1 MYNGEILIVILLIL
15 VPAGLLALLVSAFV
29 MALGARRALSE
40 MQGRVTQLQR
50 DVGGLK
56 YQLRERAADS
66 PAVAAPKAATPVVP
80 PPPPPPS
87 LVVVA
92 PVASAPQR
100 STARATPSVSV
111 VPPIVAP
118 RPVPAAPRPPL
129 PPPHRPTAPAQP
141 KRTFEE
147 RLGTQ
152 LPIWIGAIALGIG
165 GIWLAKYIIEHSHF
179 GPTVRILGG
188 ASLGIAMLA
197 VGAWGHQRNRHI
209 AAAVVAAGIADLYG
223 WVFAAAGMYHLIPIW
238 LGFALMIGIT
248 ALAVGLSLRQGPIV
262 AIVGMVGAFLTP
274 ALLHTGNHN
283 PAVFAYLMLVQ
294 VGLLVVTRRKG
305 WWPLAAL
312 TLAGSLIWAGG
323 WVIGMMFYD
332 LPIAHGK
339 WVAMFMLGSA
349 ASMVFGADSDKH
361 EAWPVPGVGRVLGW
375 ISAVAS
381 LVILAMVVQVT
392 DFTGQQWALMGIL
405 AAGCLGLGRLRKQY
419 EALAWLAEATV
430 LALATMWAMRIDHSG
445 SDYWSAMRW
454 TTFAF
459 GVLFAFGA
467 YVCAWGSGK
476 PARWFGMSAGSAI
489 AWFVLAYYAPFPLP
503 EHWRWWMAAL
513 IVAGAL
519 TVMCVPVQLRRAKIT
534 GGDESLA
541 WLLIGV
547 SVMLAIAAALGF
559 SGRNIS
565 MAWALEVPAIALIG
579 CALRVP
585 RLRWMA
591 MAVAAGVLVRLV
603 LNTHLLDYE
612 ISRHLVFN
620 WLTYGYGV
628 PIIAFALASWI
639 YARYKS
645 DEPMLRILLQ
655 GGAVLLGFM
664 LVSLQIRHGF
674 HPESFRA
681 DSLPRV
687 ELTTYCIAWL
697 ALAGGLF
704 AAGRRWAATPLNT
717 AGIAIGLIA
726 VMTIIIGLIGV
737 KNPMWEHES
746 VGRMRVFNWLLFVY
760 GLPMLLTGAF
770 GWLMRSRNQA
780 LGVLIGVVSLLL
792 LWLVVSLQ
800 VRQWFQGEFLDARH
814 FTTAEQYA
822 YSAAWVLLGLLLLAA
837 GIVEHFRGR
846 GKLVRFASLTVMLLA
861 ACKVFLFDTR
871 HLSDLLRVFSFLGL
885 GVSLLLLAFLYQRFV
900 FRRTSPAPRVGD

>member
-1 MYNGEILIVILLIL
+1 MYNSEILIVILLIL
-15 VPAGLLALLVSAFV
+15 VPAGLLAMLVWAFV
-29 MALGARRALSE
+29 MALGARRALRE

-66 PAVAAPKAATPVVP
+66 PATAAPKAATPVLLPPAP
-80 PPPPPPS
+80 PP
-87 LVVVA
+87 A
-92 PVASAPQR
+92 
-100 STARATPSVSV
+100 V
-111 VPPIVAP
+111 VPPIASAP
-118 RPVPAAPRPPL
+118 RPSPAPAASSTPIAPPS
-129 PPPHRPTAPAQP
+129 PVVPSPIPGAAQS
-141 KRTFEE
+141 KRGIEE

-197 VGAWGHQRNRHI
+197 VGVWGHKRNRHI

-223 WVFAAAGMYHLIPIW
+223 WVFAAASMYHLIPIT
-238 LGFALMIGIT
+238 LGFGLMIVIT
-248 ALAVGLSLRQGPIV
+248 ALAVGLSLRQGPII

-274 ALLHTGNHN
+274 ALLHTDSHN
-283 PAVFAYLMLVQ
+283 PAVFAYLMLLQ

-323 WVIGMMFYD
+323 WVIGMMLHA

-375 ISAVAS
+375 ISAIAS

-392 DFTGQQWALMGIL
+392 DFTGQQWAFMGIL
-405 AAGCLGLGRLRKQY
+405 AAGCMGLGRLRKPY

-430 LALATMWAMRIDHSG
+430 LALVTMWAMQVNHASADH
-445 SDYWSAMRW
+445 WPAMRW
-454 TTFAF
+454 TTLAF
-459 GVLFAFGA
+459 GALFAFGA
-467 YVCAWGSGK
+467 YVCAWNSSK
-476 PARWFGMSAGSAI
+476 PARWFGMSAGSAV

-519 TVMCVPVQLRRAKIT
+519 AILCVPVQLRRAKIT

-547 SVMLAIAAALGF
+547 SVMLAIAAALGLH
-559 SGRNIS
+559 RQNITI
-565 MAWALEVPAIALIG
+565 AWALEVAAVAWIG
-579 CALRVP
+579 CGLRVP

-591 MAVAAGVLVRLV
+591 AGIALGVIVRLV
-603 LNTHLLDYE
+603 LNPHVLDYD
-612 ISRHLVFN
+612 IAQRIVFN
-620 WLTYGYGV
+620 WLSYGYGV

-639 YARYKS
+639 YSRHKA
-645 DEPMLRILLQ
+645 DEPPLRLLLE

-674 HPESFRA
+674 HPTA
-681 DSLPRV
+681 MKLQHASLI
-687 ELTTYCIAWL
+687 ELATYCIAWL
-697 ALAGGLF
+697 TLAGGLF
-704 AAGRRWAATPLNT
+704 AAGRQWTQSLLDN
-717 AGIAIGLIA
+717 AGLVIGVIA
-726 VMTIIIGLIGV
+726 VIAVIVGLIGV
-737 KNPMWEHES
+737 KNPMWAHES
-746 VGRMRVFNWLLFVY
+746 VGAMRVFNRLLFVY

-770 GWLMRSRNQA
+770 GWLMRNRNQGV
-780 LGVLIGVVSLLL
+780 GVLSGVVSLVL
-792 LWLVVSLQ
+792 LWLLVSLQ
-800 VRQWFQGEFLDARH
+800 VRQWFQGEFLDARYSTH
-814 FTTAEQYA
+814 AEQYA
-822 YSAAWVLLGLLLLAA
+822 YSAAWVLLGLGLLAA
-837 GIVEHFRGR
+837 GIVVR

-861 ACKVFLFDTR
+861 VCKVFLFDTR
-871 HLSDLLRVFSFLGL
+871 HLSDLYRVFSFLGL

-900 FRRTSPAPRVGD
+900 FRRTSPVSRASNEDAAA